1 MIRYEVR
8 KEAVEALDG
17 EIRAGICTF
26 TDKDGIRLIEHTAV
40 IDEYRGKGIA
50 AELVRLCVE
59 DAREKKL
66 FIEPVCSYAVMQ
78 FEKHPEWALYRK
90 GKAI

>member
-1 MIRYEVR
+1 MIRYEVK
-8 KEAVEALDG
+8 KEAVEAYDG

-26 TDKDGIRLIEHTAV
+26 TDSYGIRSIEHTAV
-40 IDEYRGKGIA
+40 TDEYRGKGIA
-50 AELVRLCVE
+50 GELIRLCVE
-59 DAREKKL
+59 DAQEKKL

-78 FEKHPEWALYRK
+78 FEKHPEWALFRK

>member
-1 MIRYEVR
+1 MIRYTVN
-8 KEAVEALDG
+8 KETVEAADG

-26 TDKDGIRLIEHTAV
+26 SDEDGIRSIEHTAV
-40 IDEYRGKGIA
+40 NDEYRGRGIA
-50 AELVRLCVE
+50 AELIRLCVE
-59 DAREKKL
+59 DAREKGL

-78 FEKHPEWALYRK
+78 FEKHPEWALFRK